1 MELAELLNE
10 PLFWILA
17 ISIIG
22 IVASAIGLVYQN
34 RREKRKKEAERLSV
48 EEAEDPEEVND
59 GLGNEYRKHGTLQQA
74 IDRKILESIQNSTAE
89 ITVMVERE
97 PDGNLKIKSMKSK
110 LVKRAQQ
117 NPVGRKV
124 EEEKLRRK
132 SA

>member
-10 PLFWILA
+10 PLFWVLA

-22 IVASAIGLVYQN
+22 IAASAVGLVYQN
-34 RREKRKKEAERLSV
+34 RREKRKKEAERLL
-48 EEAEDPEEVND
+48 ADPEEVND